1 VLPGCFGG
9 HPPAPPSSYAL
20 KRHGSHRLLFTPELT
35 TTYMTGGARHQPS
48 RYDLFTAGFD
58 PDYPNAEAPTDVDR
72 RSETH
77 SNDPLAFV
85 RRRWNIAL
93 RAINTNTGRTSHYPW
108 RTNHP
113 VHASPVVTVQ

>member
-48 RYDLFTAGFD
+48 RGTGTKCKLQRADRDAGRSLRLIEINFTEQARSGD
-58 PDYPNAEAPTDVDR
+58 TSQKYPLLEAV
-72 RSETH
+72 
-77 SNDPLAFV
+77 N
-85 RRRWNIAL
+85 
-93 RAINTNTGRTSHYPW
+93 G
-108 RTNHP
+108 
-113 VHASPVVTVQ
+113 Q